1 MITAQATG
9 IMRDTQAALRFIDAE
24 AHGCNEQDETRTAHY
39 HCTNSAGNKRHSS
52 DSAHYQLQLLRKK
65 GHFSRRLLGK
75 WPTMTL
81 LTNKQRCHVKK
92 DTEIRLYLQERRKGM
107 TQRVAAA
114 RAGIGERTARKYE
127 KAAALPSQLKRLHD
141 WKTRIDP
148 FEEDWPWV
156 VAELER
162 DPALQGSTLFA
173 LLCERHPDRYRP
185 TQVRT
190 LQRHIQQWRVLHGPD
205 REVMFAQQHV
215 PGERGQSDFTHM
227 EDLDVTIAGVPFP
240 HLVHHFVLTYSNIEA
255 VSICFSESFEALAE
269 GIEKALWQIGG
280 VPKQHRTD
288 HLSAAVKNA
297 GKAHAK
303 DWTTRYEALMAHYG
317 MQPTKN
323 NVTIAHENG
332 DVEQS
337 HHQFKRAVDQ
347 ALRVRASRDF
357 PSREAYERFLQDL
370 VRTRNLKRS
379 TRFAEEQEVLQLL
392 PTTTLAPCQEM
403 RVTVSQFSTI
413 QVKANVYSVP
423 SRLIGT
429 SVLVRLKAETLEG
442 YIGSTVVFTIPRLVG
457 QKQHRIDYHHVIWSL
472 VRKPGAFAAYRYRDD
487 LFPTTA
493 FRLAYDRLTSSG
505 VERAD
510 RNYVRILH
518 LAASTS
524 ESDVETA
531 LSLLLETNTLPIF
544 DTVRDLVHP
553 PHATLVPTLS
563 TPQLDLSSYD
573 ELIPSRRT
581 HASHC

>member
-1 MITAQATG
+1 M
-9 IMRDTQAALRFIDAE
+9 
-24 AHGCNEQDETRTAHY
+24 
-39 HCTNSAGNKRHSS
+39 
-52 DSAHYQLQLLRKK
+52 
-65 GHFSRRLLGK
+65 
-75 WPTMTL
+75 
-81 LTNKQRCHVKK
+81 KK

-114 RAGIGERTARKYE
+114 RAGISERTARKYE
-127 KAAALPSQLKRLHD
+127 KAGALPSQLKCRHD
-141 WKTRIDP
+141 WKTRSDP

-156 VAELER
+156 VSELER

-173 LLCERHPDRYRP
+173 LLCERHPGRYRP

-205 REVMFAQQHV
+205 REVMFAQEHF

-227 EDLDVTIAGVPFP
+227 EDLGVTIAGGPFP
-240 HLVHHFVLTYSNIEA
+240 HLLHHFVLTYSNVEA
-255 VSICFSESFEALAE
+255 VSICLSESFEALAE
-269 GIEKALWQIGG
+269 GIEKAIWQIGG

-288 HLSAAVKNA
+288 HLSAAIKHA
-297 GKAHAK
+297 GKAQAK
-303 DWTTRYEALMAHYG
+303 EWTTRYAALMTHYG

-357 PSREAYERFLQDL
+357 ASREAYERFLQDL
-370 VRTRNLKRS
+370 VRSRNLKRS
-379 TRFAEEQEVLQLL
+379 TRFAEEQQALQPL
-392 PTTTLAPCQEM
+392 PTTILAPCQEI

-413 QVKANVYSVP
+413 AIKANVYSVP

-429 SVLVRLKAETLEG
+429 SLLVRLKAETLEG
-442 YIGSTVVFTIPRLVG
+442 YVGSTVVFTIPRLVG

-487 LFPTTA
+487 LFPTTI
-493 FRLAYDRLTSSG
+493 FRLTYDRLTASG

-510 RNYVRILH
+510 RDYVRILH

-524 ESDVETA
+524 ESEVETA
-531 LSLLLETNTLPIF
+531 LSLLLEANTLPSF

-553 PHATLVPTLS
+553 PQATIVPALPA
-563 TPQLDLSSYD
+563 PQLDLSSYD
-573 ELIPSRRT
+573 ELIPSRRS
-581 HASHC
+581 HA